1 MSRKAS
7 GSSKRA
13 RSPEPSKDGD
23 ASQSMKR
30 LKATVAPQPPAPT
43 AREDLR
49 EEARRE
55 KERKRAEREDEFRIK
70 YTRAFPNWTFHFDLD
85 TMNPDVAALK
95 DTLERRLRQMGAA
108 VEDFFSR
115 DITHLITLDA
125 EGSEKENSTQPAAS
139 AMPSLLLSPIK
150 LKGRATG
157 DAPATA
163 SERIAKKAL
172 AFGIK
177 VWTPTKLESVLDRCH
192 APAAYS
198 TRAPARGPAAASR
211 PLTRLLEE
219 ERTYGTTSE
228 RDPTQKRH
236 GFTYF
241 SKGTYFVLVEDMR
254 QELATIAAAEY
265 PIRKG
270 RDGQEKPTWPVL
282 YCHPLA
288 RGPFVPYDER
298 EERRR
303 ERADRMD
310 KEREQERAQRKARLR
325 EEERRRQAQA
335 MAKQHDLR
343 RSASMHNL
351 HRRASL
357 PDAGFALDGYI
368 DLDAEFG
375 EGDIPSANASGYLAS
390 GAYMAASGNSVGVT
404 STTGTTSAAGNTL
417 RNLQLPPG
425 LRGRVQQQVLTSR
438 RVVSGAEGKEK
449 MGPPPNIPE
458 KPNMLRKSRSTNT
471 LRLPKR
477 EEGVK
482 PGYCE
487 SCRVKF
493 EDFKQHINGR
503 RHRKY
508 AMDESNFHALD
519 TILSRVRRR
528 TRAEVEEEK
537 REWAMRYTTTHSD
550 FDDVDEDATM
560 LPTVAASSDD
570 DVRWNDWVDDG
581 EEL

>member
-1 MSRKAS
+1 MRPHSQHHSVALSHQAVAMSRKAS
-7 GSSKRA
+7 TSSKRA
-13 RSPEPSKDGD
+13 RSPDPNKDD
-23 ASQSMKR
+23 ESSQSMKR
-30 LKATVAPQPPAPT
+30 LKAVAAPQPPAPPT
-43 AREDLR
+43 REDPR
-49 EEARRE
+49 EEARKE
-55 KERKRAEREDEFRIK
+55 KERKRIEREEEFRIK

-85 TMNPDVAALK
+85 TLSPDVAALK
-95 DTLERRLRQMGAA
+95 DNLERRLRHMGAA
-108 VEDFFSR
+108 VEDFFSK
-115 DITHLITLDA
+115 DITHLITFDA
-125 EGSEKENSTQPAAS
+125 EGSEKENSNQPSTS
-139 AMPSLLLSPIK
+139 ATTSLLLSPIK

-157 DAPATA
+157 DAPTTA

-177 VWTPTKLESVLDRCH
+177 VWSPTKLESVLDRCH

-198 TRAPARGPAAASR
+198 ARAPSARSQAASSR

-265 PIRKG
+265 PIKRG
-270 RDGQEKPTWPVL
+270 RDGQERPSWPVL

-310 KEREQERAQRKARLR
+310 KEKEQERARRKARLR

-343 RSASMHNL
+343 RTASMHNL

-357 PDAGFALDGYI
+357 GDAGWAVDGLG
-368 DLDAEFG
+368 DFDAEFG
-375 EGDIPSANASGYLAS
+375 DGDMQSANASGYLAS

-404 STTGTTSAAGNTL
+404 STTGTTSAASNTL

-425 LRGRVQQQVLTSR
+425 LRERLQQQVVTSR

-471 LRLPKR
+471 LRLR
-477 EEGVK
+477 
-482 PGYCE
+482 
-487 SCRVKF
+487 SARRV
-493 EDFKQHINGR
+493 
-503 RHRKY
+503 
-508 AMDESNFHALD
+508 
-519 TILSRVRRR
+519 
-528 TRAEVEEEK
+528 
-537 REWAMRYTTTHSD
+537 
-550 FDDVDEDATM
+550 
-560 LPTVAASSDD
+560 
-570 DVRWNDWVDDG
+570 
-581 EEL
+581 